1 MRHQKT
7 TLAIALSCL
16 GFMPVLSFANDVSND
31 TTELDPIVIEA
42 KMRSDV
48 QHLNEQDI
56 KRQPTRNGNI
66 VDLLRSNPAVQFS
79 NSSNS
84 STQAGEISPDTVS
97 FHGEPFYNN
106 AFVIDGFS
114 NNDIMNPGASNSGFN
129 SVEEFESP
137 TGMYLA
143 PGSPEAFQVDT
154 SLVKQVNVYDS
165 NVPAKYNRFTG
176 GVVDAEL
183 KDPDTQAA
191 SGSVSFRT
199 SRDNWTQL
207 HYTPEQSEKYGE
219 IDATD
224 AVQPEFVKQ
233 SYNLSLNQP
242 LGDNAALLFSYNRTQ
257 SRIPEN
263 HTILGQRVEEK
274 RLAQTLMLKGLYEA
288 NEANRFT
295 ATLMYSPHE
304 NTYYANNVKN
314 GRYQSEGG
322 GWRANLNWQHDFE
335 GGKVESALAY
345 TQNKNQI
352 GYDADYDYYNWKNP
366 TQVDW
371 CTLRS
376 NSSGDCLWAR
386 EGGLG
391 SLQSTTDTWA
401 LKQDWDWNP
410 WTWGEHTTHQ
420 ISAGWNIDL
429 AQAHATRPNDV
440 RYMSYTGSSLPSTSQ
455 NCTDCLPG
463 EQYQNT
469 MVMYRAYDVNVGVN
483 NYSVYAQDK
492 MQLGRLTLTPGI
504 NLNYDDFLGNFNL
517 SPRFAFN
524 VDVLGN
530 ERFNVFG
537 GLNRYYAGNMLAYA
551 LRAKVPYNESYTRKN
566 DPLQGE
572 SDWTFEKYAANSVAW
587 DMADLKTPYS
597 DEANIGFDYTLGNHV
612 LTGKFV
618 HRDSHDQ
625 FKASSR
631 DDDVKIM
638 TNEGATSANTFTL
651 GLTNK
656 QAYEWGPMQ
665 FGYTFGARYQKNK
678 TNNQG
683 NYDESL
689 VADVTTG
696 TVPYY
701 LYEGKRYESAEDLP
715 PFNYNTPWN
724 AFLELQTDFPKWH
737 LSWTHRLNYRD
748 GYRHYNR
755 YSVLSCEQSSQPEA
769 CGDWQ
774 GRVYDYIKRDY
785 KDAFTLDWRFLVDIP
800 VRGKQK
806 FELSLDVLNVFDN
819 KIAGS
824 DASSTYLGGTSTQ
837 YSSSY
842 EVGRQFWLGAAYR
855 W

>member
-1 MRHQKT
+1 MLPQKPI
-7 TLAIALSCL
+7 LATALSCL
-16 GFMPVLSFANDVSND
+16 SLLPVHSYADELNSE
-31 TTELDPIVIEA
+31 TTELAPIVIEA
-42 KMRSDV
+42 KARSDV

-56 KRQPTRNGNI
+56 QRLPTRNGNI
-66 VDLLRSNPAVQFS
+66 VDLLRTNPAVQFS

-84 STQAGEISPDTVS
+84 STQAGEISSDTVS
-97 FHGEPFYNN
+97 FHGEPYYNN
-106 AFVIDGFS
+106 AFMLDGFS
-114 NNDIMNPGASNSGFN
+114 NNDSMNPGASNSGFT
-129 SVEEFESP
+129 SEEEFESP

-154 SLVKQVNVYDS
+154 ALVQQVDVYDS

-176 GVVDAEL
+176 GVVDAKL

-199 SRDNWTQL
+199 TRDNWTQL
-207 HYTPEQSEKYGE
+207 HYTDEQVEKYGE

-224 AVQPEFVKQ
+224 DVQPEFVKQ
-233 SYNLSLNQP
+233 TYNLSLNQP
-242 LGDNAALLFSYNRTQ
+242 LSDNAALLLSYNRTQ

-274 RLAQTLMLKGLYEA
+274 RLAQTLMLKGLYQA
-288 NEANRFT
+288 NEDNRLT

-322 GWRANLNWQHDFE
+322 GWRANLNWQHDFD
-335 GGKVESALAY
+335 GGKVETALAY
-345 TQNKNQI
+345 TQDKNKI
-352 GYDADYDYYNWKNP
+352 GYDAGYDYYNWKASNSL
-366 TQVDW
+366 DW

-376 NSSGDCLWAR
+376 TSSGDCLWSR

-391 SLQSTTDTWA
+391 TLESTTKTWT
-401 LKQDWDWNP
+401 LKQDWQWDALAA
-410 WTWGEHTTHQ
+410 GDSAAHSF
-420 ISAGWNIDL
+420 SAGWNIDL
-429 AQAHATRPNDV
+429 AQAHASRPQDV
-440 RYMSYTGSSLPSTSQ
+440 RYMSYTGTALPPTSNGCQ
-455 NCTDCLPG
+455 DCIPG
-463 EQYQNT
+463 EQYQNS
-469 MVMYRAYDVNVGVN
+469 MVKYRAYDTSVQVN
-483 NYSVYAQDK
+483 NYSFYAQDE
-492 MQLGRLTLTPGI
+492 MQLGRVTLTPGL
-504 NLNYDDFLGNFNL
+504 NFNYDDFLGNFNI

-524 VDVLGN
+524 IDALGN
-530 ERFNVFG
+530 ERLHVFG

-566 DPLQGE
+566 DPNNGE

-587 DMADLKTPYS
+587 DTSDLKTPYS

-612 LTGKFV
+612 LSAKFV

-625 FKASSR
+625 FKSSRR

-638 TNEGATSANTFTL
+638 SNEGATSANTFSL
-651 GLTNK
+651 GLASK
-656 QAYEWGPMQ
+656 QAYEWGPLQ
-665 FGYTFGARYQKNK
+665 LGYQFGARYQKTK

-689 VADVTTG
+689 LADVTTV
-696 TVPYY
+696 TTPYY
-701 LYEGKRYESAEDLP
+701 LFEGKRYESAEDLP

-724 AFLELQTDFPKWH
+724 AFLEIQTDFPTWH
-737 LSWTHRLNYRD
+737 LRWTHRLNYRD
-748 GYRHYNR
+748 GYTHYNR
-755 YSVLSCEQSSQPEA
+755 STVLSCAQSSQPEA
-769 CGDWQ
+769 CGDWE
-774 GRVYDYIKRDY
+774 GRVYDYTKRSY

-806 FELSLDVLNVFDN
+806 FELSLDVLNVLDN
-819 KIAGS
+819 KVAGS
-824 DASSTYLGGTSTQ
+824 DASSTYLGGTSSQ
-837 YSSSY
+837 YSSTY